1 MSTMIGIMVAVCC
14 LFTTVHSIG
23 VDPSL
28 EVDLIQGVYMS
39 AVDSPDVTQVAGH
52 PHSYGPA
59 FNFEGESRTIEANEE
74 TYQKLKNLLSGRVP
88 EFTVI
93 ATVNQKKRNSGSI
106 MSITVGRIRYMEIFA
121 STRNHEFRLYYTHNG
136 QVLTESIPYPFK
148 AETWYKLAVTVSGS
162 QLKLSVDC
170 QENTTRQIRLPDL
183 DFDKPGLKV
192 YVGQRSDRT
201 YFKGILQDVKLIA
214 SAQGFVAQC
223 PYMGRSCPTCAEYHT
238 MVETI
243 TRLDNLLH
251 QMELKFQVA
260 EARIDELESCSCVK
274 GCQVNGEHMEHSAQW
289 TEDCLDCTCE
299 SGHVSCNPVACA
311 PVYCKNPIY
320 QPGNCCPICKANC
333 TVSGV
338 TYHHG
343 DVFQQK
349 TSRGALQICSVK
361 ECNNGGTVTQRQDS
375 VSNMCP
381 TPSCAVSE
389 RFTVPGSCCEYCQ
402 GTDYCAQGHSC
413 VSPKVC
419 VNTPTSS
426 ECLCPTGY
434 LEANGNCTDINEC
447 VVSETQP
454 DPHCYEGT
462 LCVNTPGGYQC
473 GCKPG
478 YETVTDTQCR
488 QIDECTAGTDN
499 CDENA
504 DCTDTD
510 GSFTCTCQHRYHG
523 DGTYCF
529 PVCSKVCQ
537 NGGVCIRP
545 SVCECPPGYEGD
557 ACEMDKDECTNG
569 ESQCTGQ
576 SHCVNLPGSYHCDCD
591 SGYYSQTAHV
601 DYGASCTDIDE
612 CETSNTCDKSRLC
625 INDEGS
631 YECRCSAA
639 SSCSTACRT
648 DWGKKGNG
656 ATWDTHLCQTCT
668 CQVGVVTC
676 TPQVCDCT
684 DPEIDPVC
692 CPMCVAEIQQCLHQS
707 SAITYNHRE
716 WWNHDCKD
724 CQCLEGS
731 IKCKPVQCEALNCPS
746 VYTPVDECCPRCQPH
761 NECDLMT
768 PGPKVS
774 SPSTCITDLG
784 VVYSHKERWFLD
796 EDQCTECV
804 CQNGNI
810 CCAYNSAC
818 AP

>member
-14 LFTTVHSIG
+14 LFARVHSIG

-201 YFKGILQDVKLIA
+201 YFKVHIYTL
-214 SAQGFVAQC
+214 FVL
-223 PYMGRSCPTCAEYHT
+223 RNDF
-238 MVETI
+238 VFV
-243 TRLDNLLH
+243 
-251 QMELKFQVA
+251 FQ
-260 EARIDELESCSCVK
+260 
-274 GCQVNGEHMEHSAQW
+274 
-289 TEDCLDCTCE
+289 

-320 QPGNCCPICKANC
+320 PPGNCCPICKANC

-529 PVCSKVCQ
+529 PVCSKGFVSRMVECCIRSI
-537 NGGVCIRP
+537 GGV
-545 SVCECPPGYEGD
+545 
-557 ACEMDKDECTNG
+557 
-569 ESQCTGQ
+569 
-576 SHCVNLPGSYHCDCD
+576 
-591 SGYYSQTAHV
+591 
-601 DYGASCTDIDE
+601 
-612 CETSNTCDKSRLC
+612 
-625 INDEGS
+625 
-631 YECRCSAA
+631 
-639 SSCSTACRT
+639 
-648 DWGKKGNG
+648 
-656 ATWDTHLCQTCT
+656 
-668 CQVGVVTC
+668 
-676 TPQVCDCT
+676 
-684 DPEIDPVC
+684 
-692 CPMCVAEIQQCLHQS
+692 
-707 SAITYNHRE
+707 
-716 WWNHDCKD
+716 
-724 CQCLEGS
+724 
-731 IKCKPVQCEALNCPS
+731 
-746 VYTPVDECCPRCQPH
+746 
-761 NECDLMT
+761 
-768 PGPKVS
+768 
-774 SPSTCITDLG
+774 
-784 VVYSHKERWFLD
+784 
-796 EDQCTECV
+796 
-804 CQNGNI
+804 
-810 CCAYNSAC
+810 
-818 AP
+818 